1 MWLGSLEEDKPA
13 PEVSL
18 KKVFEEAGWKVKGK
32 RRFDTV
38 NELLMFQRNGPKK
51 KVTFDHD
58 QGKFPTP
65 PKGYEWKQ
73 VEMTVDSGACDH
85 VTPKKAMPTVRVKM
99 TEAVRHGVTYS
110 AANGGIIPNEGEID
124 LEGYTEDGKP
134 LGLTLQVAEV
144 SKPLAAVRKM
154 CAAGNRVTFDED
166 PGDERYGGYIENKK
180 TGSRTQIHKQGG
192 TYGLTLWVLVP
203 TVGQVLADTNN
214 RFEALK
220 ENEEELMFECPV
232 FLRHA

>member
-1 MWLGSLEEDKPA
+1 
-13 PEVSL
+13 
-18 KKVFEEAGWKVKGK
+18 
-32 RRFDTV
+32 
-38 NELLMFQRNGPKK
+38 
-51 KVTFDHD
+51 
-58 QGKFPTP
+58 
-65 PKGYEWKQ
+65 
-73 VEMTVDSGACDH
+73 MTVDSGACDH

-99 TEAVRHGVTYS
+99 TEAVKHGVTYS

-154 CAAGNRVTFDED
+154 CAAGNRVTFDDD
-166 PGDERYGGYIENKK
+166 PNDELYGGYIENKQ
-180 TGSRTQIHKQGG
+180 TGSRTQIHKRGG

-203 TVGQVLADTNN
+203 KVAQVLAETNN
-214 RFEALK
+214 MFEEHK
-220 ENEEELMFECPV
+220 EQEEEVMFECPV